1 MTLDRENLH
10 GNEDVDPDG
19 NCDVQPM
26 PQIGGKPADGKR
38 VDEPL
43 LHVSIFNNETD
54 KWPSPRE
61 LTWTDLKAKY
71 FSRHAQLKV
80 KRPFMVFSPVAY
92 EPGSSRN
99 AKNVVAVYCAV
110 FDIEHHGPFAVIK
123 DKLRGYAF
131 AAYSSF
137 SHSEA
142 DPRYRLI
149 LPLAQP
155 VPGADWSMVWERLNA
170 WVGGI
175 NDPSTKD
182 ACRIYYLPSRPLGST
197 DYFIEE
203 GEGEP
208 LNVEMLPPIPVER
221 VAKLHAASSANV
233 GKNGCEASQRD
244 VRVPA
249 NLSPEEGLLSMVG
262 QCSFMQ
268 SVSEPIQQPNVGR
281 PQWMA
286 MVSNAS
292 MFEDSE
298 EWIHAAS
305 SHHDQYDEVETDK
318 MIDSCRKFGAPIT
331 CGKIRESGFGG
342 CPAGG
347 CKTVSGKITNAPAG
361 LAAIA
366 GKINDLKPEFG
377 MSAIDIDEYRLESTP
392 YRVSDKGVFFEKTKD
407 GEVFPVRI
415 SSRIDVLAQTVD
427 DAGTWG
433 FLLSVTDPNG
443 VAKQW
448 AMPRDLLASS
458 SAWRSVLLSMG
469 ADIYPAG
476 KEDHLYEY
484 IMAANPSARARSVA
498 KPGWTHDAK
507 GAQLFVL
514 PGQAI
519 GNSSERVVFQAK
531 DVEAQSTFGQS
542 GGLDRWKSEVAD
554 LCVGNSR
561 LMIALC
567 AALAGPLL
575 HVLGEEN
582 GGFHLVGPSS
592 IGKTTAVNVA
602 ASVWGRCDLFVKSW
616 RTTDNALESTAVRH
630 NDTLLILDELS
641 QVDSQKAGE
650 IAYMLGNG
658 KGKGRADK
666 YGAPRASSTWRVLFL
681 STGERS
687 LAEHMESGNRQAL
700 AGQEVRLINVA
711 ADANAGFGLFE
722 DLRGSETA
730 QEFAALIKRS
740 TMQYYGIAGPSF
752 IESLINCENLKE
764 VIVEVRERMD
774 KFVSLYVP
782 ASASGQVKRVARRF
796 GLLAAAGELA
806 VQLQVVPW
814 EEGEATRG
822 ILKCLQSWLDSLGSL
837 GNQESDQA
845 VSQVRRFIELHG
857 ESRFTSWDETDM
869 SQSQRPTINR
879 AGYRRLNDQGQTE
892 YYVFPEVYKTDVC
905 RGLRVQ
911 QVTRALRDAD
921 LLVLPNDGR
930 NLRTERLPDGT
941 SKKVYRIKAAILG
954 DGDEAVT

>member
-1 MTLDRENLH
+1 MNSESEPPH
-10 GNEDVDPDG
+10 GDEAFEPDG
-19 NCDVQPM
+19 HCDAQPM
-26 PQIGGKPADGKR
+26 PSIGGRPADAE
-38 VDEPL
+38 VAVEPL
-43 LHVSIFNNETD
+43 LHISIFNNETD

-61 LTWTDLKAKY
+61 LTWAQLKVKY
-71 FSRHAQLKV
+71 FSRHEQLKV
-80 KRPFMVFSPVAY
+80 KKPYMVFSPVSY
-92 EPGSSRN
+92 GPGSTRN
-99 AKNVVAVYCAV
+99 GKNVVAVYCAV
-110 FDIEHHGPFAVIK
+110 FDIEHHGPFAEIR
-123 DKLRGYAF
+123 DKLQGYAF

-155 VPGADWSMVWERLNA
+155 VPGADWATAWERLNA
-170 WVGGI
+170 WLGGI

-182 ACRIYYLPSRPLGST
+182 ACRIYYLPSRPIGST
-197 DYFIEE
+197 DYFIEG

-208 LNVEMLPPIPVER
+208 LGIEMLPPIAEKRLPE
-221 VAKLHAASSANV
+221 LPCASSASPRRS
-233 GKNGCEASQRD
+233 GPRRD
-244 VRVPA
+244 VQDQFS
-249 NLSPEEGLLSMVG
+249 LSPAEGLMRVMA
-262 QCSFMQ
+262 QCAFMQ
-268 SVSEPIQQPNVGR
+268 SVSEPTRQPHVGR

-292 MFEDSE
+292 MFENSE

-305 SHHDQYDEVETDK
+305 NHHAEYDEDDTDK
-318 MIDSCRKFGAPIT
+318 MIVSCRSFGAPIT
-331 CGKIRESGFGG
+331 CGKIRDSGFGG
-342 CPAGG
+342 CPTDG
-347 CKTVSGKITNAPAG
+347 CKTVSGKVSKAPAG

-366 GKINDLKPEFG
+366 GVKNDLKPDAVGASSQEH
-377 MSAIDIDEYRLESTP
+377 EYRLDSSP
-392 YRVSDKGVFFEKTKD
+392 YRVSDEGVFFQKTKD

-415 SSRIDVLAQTVD
+415 SSRIDVLAQTLD

-469 ADIYPAG
+469 ADVYQTG
-476 KEDHLYEY
+476 KEDPLYDY
-484 IMAANPSARARSVA
+484 LITANPTARARSVA
-498 KPGWTHDAK
+498 KPGWTYDAQ
-507 GAQLFVL
+507 GTQLFVL

-519 GNSSERVVFQAK
+519 GSSTERVVFQAK

-542 GGLDRWKSEVAD
+542 GQLDQWQREVAL
-554 LCVGNSR
+554 LCLGNSR
-561 LMIALC
+561 LVTALC

-575 HVLGEEN
+575 HLLGEEN

-592 IGKTTAVNVA
+592 IGKTTAVNIA

-700 AGQEVRLINVA
+700 AGQEVRLINIS
-711 ADANAGFGLFE
+711 ADARAGFGLFE

-730 QEFAALIKRS
+730 QEFAARIKRN
-740 TMQYYGIAGPSF
+740 TTQYYGVAGPAF
-752 IESLINCENLKE
+752 IENLIHCENLQE
-764 VIVEVRERMD
+764 VLAEVRERMD
-774 KFVSLYVP
+774 RFVSRHVP

-806 VQLQVVPW
+806 VQLQVLPW

-822 ILKCLQSWLDSLGSL
+822 VLQCLQSWIDSLGSL

-857 ESRFTSWDETDM
+857 EARFTEWDETDM
-869 SQSQRPTINR
+869 NQSQRPTINR
-879 AGYRRLNDQGQTE
+879 AGFRRSNEAGQTE
-892 YYVFPEVYKTDVC
+892 YYVFPEVYKTDIC
-905 RGLRVQ
+905 RGLRAQ
-911 QVTRALRDAD
+911 EVTKALRDRD
-921 LLVLPNDGR
+921 LLVLANDGK
-930 NLRTERLPDGT
+930 NVRTERLPDGT
-941 SKKVYRIKAAILG
+941 AKKVYRIKATILG
-954 DGDEAVT
+954 DGDESVT